1 MLSDTNAIK
10 VIDLGLVVRVSS
22 EPSNRAGSK
31 PYMAPEV
38 LRQEPY
44 DYRVDVW
51 SIGCVAQELLEG
63 NPPYREIG
71 MIKGSFKTA
80 TIGAMGL
87 RNPTKISKECREF
100 VEKCFIFD
108 YKKRPMMDELLKLPF
123 FAIAEQSPLRR
134 MLKEVDN

>member
-1 MLSDTNAIK
+1 M
-10 VIDLGLVVRVSS
+10 
-22 EPSNRAGSK
+22 
-31 PYMAPEV
+31 
-38 LRQEPY
+38 
-44 DYRVDVW
+44 W

-63 NPPYREIG
+63 FPPYKEIG